1 MRRPFVWI
9 LLLPVL
15 LIVFFHDIPFSGKS
29 LSTAPLLP
37 GTTPAGP
44 YGFSGY
50 EPTLPFSLDTGGTAW
65 VNEPNPYIIRR
76 TLEEG
81 SFPLWNP
88 RDGLGMPLVGNVN
101 TEVFNV
107 LKAFLNFSPGPFS
120 QDMFY
125 LLRLL
130 IIGLFTW
137 LFLMEKKLSAPASF
151 FGASFFMLSGYSLWW
166 INLHPLSTVMYV
178 PPAFYFYERWLNR
191 KDRLSPCLLALS
203 ICMSIFGGK
212 FPDVVMGTSLLGLYA
227 LTAGFVRGG
236 IKGALSGAGRITAAV
251 SAGVLLSSVVLFPF
265 FELYAQ
271 ASPMAKAIRTGA
283 ASHTLPLISSVSLW
297 QPLFLGLKNIYYAG
311 WLQKEFLYL
320 LPYAGVV
327 VLLHLSY
334 TIISP
339 GLLKKTLPFAPFA
352 LFLFMQIYGL
362 IPDFFVVNRP
372 ILGSMNFQKYSSML
386 YFSLAVIAAHAF
398 DAISEEKKRSGK
410 FSLSLFLTAAL
421 LVLYCLLLQQRAS
434 ADITTRLFVILG
446 VAIGCLAAIGAA
458 RHFIGGSSAFRVVMI
473 SAMLGE
479 LFLYMPKDHPDRFF
493 PYHEP
498 PYMNLMKGQHPYRI
512 VGDSASV
519 PPLVSNAVGLYDSRC
534 MDLLMPRD
542 YYSFFEHLIGFSVP
556 YTSDPDALVAAT
568 SPWTDLLGV
577 KYILSASSFTSD
589 VLSEKLR
596 QNTASL
602 RWIRLFE
609 SMVSHRIEGT
619 LDYGIVTRGNDRR
632 FSFSFPL
639 KFGFV
644 IRMKVTEPFFFAGFT
659 LEDAP
664 RHASA
669 IVKIVLPDRVHEVV
683 LKEGE
688 AWQDHMID
696 LSGFMGKE
704 ITVSIQGAG
713 TGGGRIIMGSSGP
726 SPGYTAEKEMH
737 DRLFEFHKREY
748 DFLSYKGV
756 YAGLHLYENRNVLPR
771 AFVLHSAKRADDL
784 STVIKELQNGFNFR
798 STVLITDIPS
808 HLEKEV
814 APLLHQHES
823 SRDTIPASED
833 TIALRVYS
841 SDTITM
847 DVVSDRGILVLS
859 DLYYPGWKAR
869 VNGREAPVI
878 KVFGLFRGVLIGKG
892 RSEVEFSYRPNSFY
906 AGAVIS
912 LTALLA
918 LFIFAFFKKPKWLRG
933 L

>member
-1 MRRPFVWI
+1 MRRTFLWTS
-9 LLLPVL
+9 LLLMVL
-15 LIVFFHDIPFSGKS
+15 VIFFHDIVFSGKS
-29 LSTAPLLP
+29 LSTGQLLP
-37 GTTPAGP
+37 GTTPAGS

-50 EPTLPFSLDTGGTAW
+50 EPRLPFSLDTGGTAW
-65 VNEPNPYIIRR
+65 INEPNPYIIRR
-76 TLEEG
+76 TLNEG
-81 SFPLWNP
+81 AFPLWNP

-101 TEVFNV
+101 TEVFNF
-107 LKAFLNFSPGPFS
+107 LKTFLNLSPGPFS

-125 LLRLL
+125 LLRLF
-130 IIGLFTW
+130 IMGVFTY
-137 LFLMEKKLSAPASF
+137 LFLAEKKLTEPASF

-166 INLHPLSTVMYV
+166 INLHPLSTVMYL

-227 LTAGFVRGG
+227 LTAGFFRGG
-236 IKGALSGAGRITAAV
+236 IQGALSGAGRITAAV

-297 QPLFLGLKNIYYAG
+297 QPLFLGLKNIYYSG

-362 IPDFFVVNRP
+362 VPDFFVVNRP
-372 ILGSMNFQKYSSML
+372 LLGSMNFQKYSSML
-386 YFSLAVIAAHAF
+386 YFSLAVITAHTF
-398 DAISEEKKRSGK
+398 DAISEEKKRSGR
-410 FSLSLFLTAAL
+410 FSLSLILTAAL
-421 LVLYCLLLQQRAS
+421 FVLYCLFLLQRAP

-446 VAIGCLAAIGAA
+446 VTIGCLAAIGAA
-458 RHFIGGSSAFRVVMI
+458 HHFFGGPSAFRVLMI
-473 SAMLGE
+473 AAMLGE
-479 LFLYMPKDHPDRFF
+479 LFLYMPKDHPDRVF
-493 PYHEP
+493 PYYEP
-498 PYMNLMKGQHPYRI
+498 PYLNLMQGQHPYRI
-512 VGDSASV
+512 VGDGASV
-519 PPLVSNAVGLYDSRC
+519 PPLVSNAIGLYDSRC
-534 MDLLMPRD
+534 MDLLMQGD

-577 KYILSASSFTSD
+577 RYILSTRSFTSD
-589 VLSEKLR
+589 MLSGQLR
-596 QNTASL
+596 QNAASL

-609 SMVSHRIEGT
+609 SMVSHRIAGT
-619 LDYGIVTRGNDRR
+619 LDYGIVTRANDRR

-639 KFGFV
+639 KFEFV
-644 IRMKVTEPFFFAGFT
+644 IRMRVTEPFFFAGFT
-659 LEDAP
+659 LEDVP
-664 RHASA
+664 RHANA
-669 IVKIVLPDRVHEVV
+669 IVKIVLPDRVHEVI

-713 TGGGRIIMGSSGP
+713 RGGGRVIMGNSGL

-756 YAGLHLYENRNVLPR
+756 YAGLHLYENRNVFSR
-771 AFVLHSAKRADDL
+771 AFMLHHAKMVSDLGAVIRA
-784 STVIKELQNGFNFR
+784 LQNGVDFR
-798 STVLITDIPS
+798 STALFTDLPS
-808 HLEKEV
+808 HLEENG
-814 APLLHQHES
+814 ARFLDHHEKIPIPV
-823 SRDTIPASED
+823 DTVTIRAYASD
-833 TIALRVYS
+833 SVTIDVI
-841 SDTITM
+841 SDGG
-847 DVVSDRGILVLS
+847 VLVLS

-869 VNGREAPVI
+869 VNGREEPVI
-878 KVFGLFRGVLIGKG
+878 KVFGIFRGVFIEKG
-892 RSEVEFSYRPNSFY
+892 QSEVVFEYRPFSFY
-906 AGAVIS
+906 AGAALS
-912 LTALLA
+912 LTALIA
-918 LFIFAFFKKPKWLRG
+918 LVIFAFSKKRRDA
-933 L
+933 